1 MLQVHCDYSSSLLW
15 ISLSE
20 NWVPSNQVHLFI
32 IMFPTSYVYKFS
44 FYGIRYIYIYI
55 FHYVPL
61 CMYIYIYIYV
71 HIKIPL
77 YSIIFHYIPLYSI
90 ILLYS
95 IIFHYIPLYSIIF
108 HYIPLYSIIFHYI
121 PLLCTHP
128 NSFNSVHHILSHIGV
143 LALHLTLEASWVLAL
158 HCLERARPFKHSPG
172 LKIQIIH
179 RALISVKW
187 AFILRDFHIIS

>member
-1 MLQVHCDYSSSLLW
+1 MIILHPYFGYLCLKIGYPQIKSTCLSSCSLR
-15 ISLSE
+15 
-20 NWVPSNQVHLFI
+20 
-32 IMFPTSYVYKFS
+32 PTYTNFHFMVFV
-44 FYGIRYIYIYI
+44 IYI

-61 CMYIYIYIYV
+61 CMYIYIYV

-90 ILLYS
+90 ILLY
-95 IIFHYIPLYSIIF
+95 Y
-108 HYIPLYSIIFHYI
+108 YIPLYSIIFHYI